1 MSITNDNLKKKSYTS
16 QQLIE
21 NIDNLDLDIILEN
34 QKLEIKFIFL
44 FFIVE
49 YLLNEKYQVTSTE
62 KNIDFYSVIFF
73 QPHID
78 KNELESELK
87 KFYR

>member
-34 QKLEIKFIFL
+34 QKLEIK
-44 FFIVE
+44 FIVE